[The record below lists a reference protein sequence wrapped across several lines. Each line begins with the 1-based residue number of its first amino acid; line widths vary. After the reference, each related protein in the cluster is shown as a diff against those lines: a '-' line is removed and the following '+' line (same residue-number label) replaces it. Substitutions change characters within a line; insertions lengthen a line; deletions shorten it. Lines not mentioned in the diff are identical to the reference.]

1 MSVTGIIFSNIHDN
15 NLPELTRLRTMA
27 SVPYGCRYRFID
39 FTLSNM
45 VNSGVTSVGIITQTN
60 YQSLTDHI
68 GTGKDWDLASRA
80 GGIKLIPPNMT
91 AFAQDNRRAYV
102 TTRLESLKSAT
113 VYIASRNEDLVVLSD
128 CDVICNIDLG
138 DMIDFHTKTGA
149 DITVAVKKTTLTPET
164 AMKNVVIKSDA
175 DGRLND
181 LLVYPRD
188 VSGDH
193 DISLNIMVLKREK
206 LLEIIA
212 DASAHGYTSFNTDV
226 LLNQKNLFRIMTYEY
241 DGYFACVSS
250 LSEYYSCSME
260 LLDPAVRHALLEVK
274 DRPVYTK
281 VRNSPPTRY
290 TKGSYVKNSLL
301 ADGCV
306 ISGSVENSIIFR
318 GVTVSEG
325 AVIKNSIVMQGCF
338 IGKDSSLNCAILD
351 KNVALKDG
359 VFLSGHQTIP
369 FYVAKNTI
377 I

>member
-39 FTLSNM
+39 FALSNM
-45 VNSGVTSVGIITQTN
+45 VNSGVTSIGIITQAN
-60 YQSLTDHI
+60 YQSLSDHI

-113 VYIASRNEDLVVLSD
+113 VYIASRNEELVVLSD
-128 CDVICNIDLG
+128 CDVICNVDLG
-138 DMIDFHTKTGA
+138 DMIDFHKKTGA

-164 AMKNVVIKSDA
+164 AMKNVIIKSDGE
-175 DGRLND
+175 GRMND
-181 LLVYPRD
+181 LLIYPRD
-188 VSGDH
+188 VSGDC
-193 DISLNIMVLKREK
+193 DISLNIMVLRREK

-226 LLNQKNLFRIMTYEY
+226 LLKNVNSYKIMSYKY

-260 LLDPAVRHALLEVK
+260 LLDPAVRHALLEIK

-290 TKGSYVKNSLL
+290 TEGSYVKNSLL

-306 ISGSVENSIIFR
+306 ISGHVENSIVFR

-325 AVIKNSIVMQGCF
+325 AVVKNSIVMQGSF
-338 IGKDSSLNCAILD
+338 IGKNCSLNCAILD
-351 KNVALKDG
+351 KNVVLKDDRT
-359 VFLSGHQTIP
+359 LSGHQSIP
-369 FYVAKNTI
+369 FYVPKNSI
-377 I
+377 V

>member
-39 FTLSNM
+39 FALSNM
-45 VNSGVTSVGIITQTN
+45 VNSGVTSIGIITQAN
-60 YQSLTDHI
+60 YQSLSDHI

-91 AFAQDNRRAYV
+91 AFAQDNRRAHV

-113 VYIASRNEDLVVLSD
+113 VYIASRNEELVVLSD
-128 CDVICNIDLG
+128 CDVICNVDLG
-138 DMIDFHTKTGA
+138 DMIDFHQKTGA

-164 AMKNVVIKSDA
+164 AMKNVIVKSD
-175 DGRLND
+175 DEGRMND
-181 LLVYPRD
+181 MLIYPRD
-188 VSGDH
+188 VSGECS
-193 DISLNIMVLKREK
+193 ISLNIMVLRRDR

-212 DASAHGYTSFNTDV
+212 DASAHGYTSFNTDI
-226 LLNQKNLFRIMTYEY
+226 LLNHKNLYKIMTYEY

-250 LSEYYSCSME
+250 LSEYFTCSME

-274 DRPVYTK
+274 NRPVYTK

-290 TKGSYVKNSLL
+290 TEGSFVKNSLL

-306 ISGSVENSIIFR
+306 ISGHVENSIIFR
-318 GVTVSEG
+318 GVTVSAG
-325 AVIKNSIVMQGCF
+325 AVVKNSIVMQSSF
-338 IGKDSSLNCAILD
+338 IGKNCSLNCAILD
-351 KNVALKDG
+351 KNVVIKDDRI
-359 VFLSGHQTIP
+359 LSGHQTIP
-369 FYVAKNTI
+369 FYVPKNSI
-377 I
+377 V

>member
-1 MSVTGIIFSNIHDN
+1 MSLTGIIFSNIHDN

-39 FTLSNM
+39 FALSNM
-45 VNSGVTSVGIITQTN
+45 VNSGVTSIGIITQTN
-60 YQSLTDHI
+60 YQSLADHI

-113 VYIASRNEDLVVLSD
+113 VYIASRKEDLVVLSD
-128 CDVICNIDLG
+128 CDVICNVDLG
-138 DMIDFHTKTGA
+138 DMIDFHSKTGA
-149 DITVAVKKTTLTPET
+149 DITVAVKNTMLTPET
-164 AMKNVVIKSDA
+164 AMKNVVIKSDK
-175 DGRLND
+175 DGRMAD

-188 VSGDH
+188 VSGSH
-193 DISLNIMVLKREK
+193 DISLNIMVMRRDK

-226 LLNQKNLFRIMTYEY
+226 LLNQKNVYKIMAYKY

-250 LSEYYSCSME
+250 LSEYFTCSME
-260 LLDPAVRHALLEVK
+260 LLDPKVRHALLEVK

-290 TKGSYVKNSLL
+290 SKCSFVKNSLL

-306 ISGSVENSIIFR
+306 VCGHVENSIIFR

-325 AVIKNSIVMQGCF
+325 AVIKNSIVMQGSF
-338 IGKDSSLNCAILD
+338 IGKNSSLNCVILD
-351 KNVALKDG
+351 KNVVVKDERI
-359 VFLSGHQTIP
+359 LSGHQTIP
-369 FYVAKNTI
+369 FYVPKNSNI
-377 I
+377 

>member
-45 VNSGVTSVGIITQTN
+45 VNSGVTSVGIITQAN
-60 YQSLTDHI
+60 YQSLSDHI

-80 GGIKLIPPNMT
+80 GGIKIISPNIT
-91 AFAQDNRRAYV
+91 AFAQDNRRAFV

-113 VYIASRNEDLVVLSD
+113 VYIESRKEDLVVLSD

-138 DMIDFHTKTGA
+138 DMISFHQKTGA
-149 DITVAVKKTTLTPET
+149 DITLAVKKTTLTHET
-164 AMKNVVIKSDA
+164 AARNVIIKSDGE
-175 DGRLND
+175 GRVRD

-188 VSGDH
+188 ISGDNN
-193 DISLNIMVLKREK
+193 ISLNIIVMKREK
-206 LLEIIA
+206 LLEITA

-226 LLNQKNLFRIMTYEY
+226 LLKNINSYRIMSYKY

-250 LSEYYSCSME
+250 LAEYYSCSME
-260 LLDPAVRHALLEVK
+260 LLDPEVRRALLQIK

-290 TKGSYVKNSLL
+290 TEGSFVKNSLL

-306 ISGSVENSIIFR
+306 VSGHVENSIIFR

-325 AVIKNSIVMQGCF
+325 AVIKNSIVMQGSF
-338 IGKDSSLNCAILD
+338 IGKGAAINCAILD
-351 KNVALKDG
+351 KNVVIKDG
-359 VFLSGHQTIP
+359 VNLSGHQSIP
-369 FYVAKNTI
+369 FYVPKNSI